1 MGDTLLQ
8 TGTDASDEDDR
19 IKQSSR
25 DVPSDM
31 RRRWLLGGAVVALFA
46 AGVVIG
52 VVLNDNGAADQ
63 AQGITAEQPIE
74 YDVERD
80 PDVPALP
87 FDDNPDPAQCGIP
100 VQWGENGRAW
110 LSGIWE
116 GELIQSEVLV
126 YNSHLRTSV
135 TGGAPHG
142 TEVQIVLFQE
152 NPVLDYYFV
161 KIPGDTPQEGWVPE
175 PFLSFEPVT

>member
-1 MGDTLLQ
+1 
-8 TGTDASDEDDR
+8 
-19 IKQSSR
+19 
-25 DVPSDM
+25 M
-31 RRRWLLGGAVVALFA
+31 RRQLIASGVILGLVAAIVV
-46 AGVVIG
+46 VVIT
-52 VVLNDNGAADQ
+52 LNGEDSTLQ
-63 AQGITAEQPIE
+63 ARDLTSLAPVE
-74 YDVERD
+74 YEIERD
-80 PDVPALP
+80 PDVPSLP

-100 VQWGENGRAW
+100 VQWGDDGQAW

-152 NPVLDYYFV
+152 NPVLDYYYV
-161 KIPGDTPQEGWVPE
+161 RIPGDEVQEGWVPE
-175 PFLSFEPVT
+175 PFLSFDPVT

>member
-1 MGDTLLQ
+1 MHRQ
-8 TGTDASDEDDR
+8 WIVA
-19 IKQSSR
+19 
-25 DVPSDM
+25 
-31 RRRWLLGGAVVALFA
+31 GGVVVLFAVGVTIGVAL
-46 AGVVIG
+46 
-52 VVLNDNGAADQ
+52 NGSDPADPG
-63 AQGITAEQPIE
+63 QGITAQEPIE
-74 YDVERD
+74 YQVERD

-100 VQWGENGRAW
+100 VQWGDNGQAW

-142 TEVQIVLFQE
+142 TEVQILLFQE

-175 PFLSFEPVT
+175 PFLSFDPVT